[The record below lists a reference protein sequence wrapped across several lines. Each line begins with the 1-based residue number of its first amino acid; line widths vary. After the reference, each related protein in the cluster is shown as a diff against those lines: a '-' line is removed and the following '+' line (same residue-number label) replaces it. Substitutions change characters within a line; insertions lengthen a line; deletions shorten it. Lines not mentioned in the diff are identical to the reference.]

1 MSSSHSTPP
10 DALLLLT
17 SRCPHCPT
25 VLQGLSDLVKSGKI
39 GRLEVINIE
48 AHPEIAEQHGARS
61 VPWIR
66 IGEFELEGL
75 HSPAKLAEWVQHA
88 GSPLGFSDYFTSL
101 LEDGLLGKAIST
113 IKRKPEQLDALLLLA
128 GNPDT
133 ELTVRIGISAV
144 LEDLEGGELLREK
157 LPELLELSQHNDP
170 RVRADAC
177 HFLMLTHLPQ
187 VTERL
192 QAMTQDGDRSV
203 RDVADDALEELRE
216 LLGDGMP

>member
-1 MSSSHSTPP
+1 MSSTSSAPP

-25 VLQGLSDLVKSGKI
+25 VLQGLSGLVKSGNI

-66 IGEFELEGL
+66 IGQFELEGL
-75 HSPAKLAEWVQHA
+75 HSPAELATWVQRA
-88 GSPLGFSDYFTSL
+88 GSPHGVADYFSNL
-101 LEDGLLGKAIST
+101 LKDGQLDKAIHV
-113 IKRKPEQLDALLLLA
+113 IQRKPEQLDALLQLA

-133 ELTVRIGISAV
+133 DLTVRIGISAV
-144 LEDLEGGELLREK
+144 LEDLAGDALLREK
-157 LPELLELSQHNDP
+157 LPALLELSRHDDP

-177 HFLMLTHLPQ
+177 HFLMLTGLPQ
-187 VTERL
+187 VVERL
-192 QAMTQDGDRSV
+192 QAMTQDEDRSV
-203 RDVADDALEELRE
+203 RNVADDALEELRE
-216 LLGDGMP
+216 LLGDGTP